1 MILFIIAFSY
11 RGTMIFQKEM
21 DEVQSFF
28 LNSYLYRGG

>member
-1 MILFIIAFSY
+1 MILFIAFSY